1 MVDKKPPTVALV
13 RSYIAC
19 AAAAAGAYSSMTVE
33 TAIRLHVD
41 CAQFYPRALHTLQF
55 NHSHN
60 HAVECK
66 ILIGGGNQ

>member
-19 AAAAAGAYSSMTVE
+19 AAAVAAYSSMTVE